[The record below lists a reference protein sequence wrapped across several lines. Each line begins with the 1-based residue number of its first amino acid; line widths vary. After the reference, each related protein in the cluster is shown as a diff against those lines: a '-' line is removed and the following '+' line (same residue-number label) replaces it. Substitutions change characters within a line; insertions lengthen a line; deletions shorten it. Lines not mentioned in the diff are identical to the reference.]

1 LSHAAESTHFYTRTG
16 EPAYTVKAKAGHDR
30 PTTVADARKLGLVP
44 SVTTVIRCAAAP
56 GLTNWMIDQA
66 ILAALTLPLV
76 AGETSEAYLARI
88 KRDSKEQAK
97 KAAERGTGIH
107 AAIQGAYE
115 SGHSFGYGA
124 HVSAAMAA
132 VTGWLEH
139 SWKAEKSFAH
149 PLGFGGKVDLSC
161 NAAVLDFKTKE
172 FDEKTDLKTWDEHA
186 LQLAAYREGLGMPQ
200 ARAAI
205 CYVSVTTPG
214 LAKVVEIPEEDLS
227 RGWECFVHLLS
238 FWKAKNRYQPSFQV
252 KEAA

>member
-1 LSHAAESTHFYTRTG
+1 VTHAAESTHYYTRTG
-16 EPAYTVKAKAGHDR
+16 EPAYTVKAKAGHER

-66 ILAALTLPLV
+66 ILAALTLPVV

-97 KAAERGTGIH
+97 KAAERGTAIH

-115 SGHSFGYGA
+115 GQDFLGYGA
-124 HVSAAMAA
+124 HVKGAEAA
-132 VTGWLEH
+132 VNGWLEH
-139 SWKAEKSFAH
+139 FWEAEKSFAH

-161 NAAVLDFKTKE
+161 ASAVLDFKTKE

-227 RGWECFVHLLS
+227 RGWECFVHLLG
-238 FWKAKNRYQPSFQV
+238 FWKAKNRYQPSFQE
-252 KEAA
+252 KQAA